1 MGDISE
7 KDISGKDIY
16 WVPLLIR
23 GNRMGR
29 ETTTEQSLGL
39 NATKLVGWAYRDT
52 HETSNQ

>member
-23 GNRMGR
+23 GNRMGPPSDYDR
-29 ETTTEQSLGL
+29 
-39 NATKLVGWAYRDT
+39 
-52 HETSNQ
+52 

>member
-23 GNRMGR
+23 GNRMGTLSITPER
-29 ETTTEQSLGL
+29 MGARCERLDLLG
-39 NATKLVGWAYRDT
+39 R
-52 HETSNQ
+52 

>member
-23 GNRMGR
+23 GNRMGTLDD
-29 ETTTEQSLGL
+29 EYIIEELP
-39 NATKLVGWAYRDT
+39 
-52 HETSNQ
+52 